1 MIAIDQNTA
10 RKVLDTPM
18 QDNDAGAATIRDYLV
33 ELVAAVWRDDEGF
46 SGKRPFGDSG
56 WDHELIVPLVRA
68 GLVDGTFDR
77 CGYLDQVDAGAA
89 RELIAAAI
97 QELRVPPAA
106 ASAEASE

>member
-1 MIAIDQNTA
+1 MTTIDPATA
-10 RKVLDTPM
+10 RKVLDAPM

-33 ELVAAVWRDDEGF
+33 ELLAAVWSEGEGF
-46 SGKRPFGDSG
+46 SGKRPFGNSG

-77 CGYLDQVDAGAA
+77 YGYLDQVDAGAA

-97 QELRVPPAA
+97 QDLRVAPAA
-106 ASAEASE
+106 AAAEASE